1 MTVRPVLRLPRPEL
15 AERAKPFE
23 HLDEEALALLDDLT
37 DTMRA
42 AGHSVGVAAT
52 QLGVAR
58 RAFVVDVSGHPKARA
73 CHGLVELVNPEL
85 VWADGS
91 VVGREGCMSV
101 PELTGDVARPARLA
115 VRGIGRDGAERV
127 IETDAF
133 EARAIA
139 HELDHLDG
147 LVFLDRLVAS
157 DRVFPRRTWR

>member
-1 MTVRPVLRLPRPEL
+1 MTPRPVLRLPRPEL

-23 HLDEEALALLDDLT
+23 ELDEEALSLLDDLT
-37 DTMRA
+37 DTMRE

-52 QLGVAR
+52 QLGIAR
-58 RAFVVDVSGHPKARA
+58 RAFVVDVRGHPKTVT
-73 CHGLVELVNPEL
+73 CHGLIELVNPEL
-85 VWADGS
+85 LWSEGS

-115 VRGIGRDGAERV
+115 VRGIGRDGAER
-127 IETDAF
+127 ILETDAF

-147 LVFLDRLVAS
+147 LLFLDRLVAP
-157 DRVFPRRTWR
+157 DRIFPRRTWR

>member
-1 MTVRPVLRLPRPEL
+1 MSVRVVLRIPRPEL

-23 HLDEEALALLDDLT
+23 RFSDEALALLDDLT

-42 AGHSVGVAAT
+42 TSHSVGVAAT
-52 QLGVAR
+52 QLGVPR
-58 RAFVVDVSGHPKARA
+58 RAFVVDVSGHPKANI
-73 CHGLVELVNPEL
+73 CHGLIELINPEL
-85 VWADGS
+85 VWAEGS

-115 VRGIGRDGAERV
+115 VRGIGRDGRERL

-133 EARAIA
+133 EARALA

-157 DRVFPRRTWR
+157 ERVFPRKTWR

>member
-1 MTVRPVLRLPRPEL
+1 VTVRPVLRLPRPEL

-23 HLDEEALALLDDLT
+23 RLDEEALALLDDLT

-52 QLGVAR
+52 QLGIAR
-58 RAFVVDVSGHPKARA
+58 RAFVVDVSGHPKTKA

-85 VWADGS
+85 VWSDGS

-101 PELTGDVARPARLA
+101 PELTGDVARPGRLA
-115 VRGIGRDGAERV
+115 VRGIGRDGTERV

-147 LVFLDRLVAS
+147 LIFLDRLVAS